1 MRIYCVHYKLT
12 LSQLN
17 RESSYSA
24 SENFIAADVKTLL
37 KYIELNYP
45 DWVVGTINDLG
56 AVFDVVDGDIVNRI
70 L

>member
-1 MRIYCVHYKLT
+1 VYYKLDRNAAYT
-12 LSQLN
+12 
-17 RESSYSA
+17 A
-24 SENFIAADVKTLL
+24 SENLIAADIKTLF

-45 DWVVGTINDLG
+45 DWIVGTINDLG

>member
-1 MRIYCVHYKLT
+1 MRIYCVYYKLDRNAAYT
-12 LSQLN
+12 
-17 RESSYSA
+17 A
-24 SENFIAADVKTLL
+24 SENLIAADIKTLF

-45 DWVVGTINDLG
+45 DWIVGTINDLG

>member
-24 SENFIAADVKTLL
+24 SENFIAADVKTLV

-45 DWVVGTINDLG
+45 DWLIGTIVDLG
-56 AVFDVVDGDIVNRI
+56 AVFDVVDGKIVEE
-70 L
+70 